1 MLKKLPRLLLL
12 FAMIASLLGAAA
24 LTFIH
29 HAPAVGG
36 CFAVSALLL
45 AMLLPPKDRRAL
57 LHPRARKGRSE
68 PERLRGE
75 DL

>member
-1 MLKKLPRLLLL
+1 MPKQLPRLLLL
-12 FAMIASLLGAAA
+12 FALAAGILGAAA

-57 LHPRARKGRSE
+57 LRPRARKGRSE
-68 PERLRGE
+68 PERLRDE